1 MQNVTFKYTFFHTLC
16 VMCQTQTLVLK
27 NPSTKRRISKVNLI
41 FSKVGKLI
49 NCDNGIMMLTVL
61 CRIEIFLIGY
71 TCAKGRVLFII
82 YYNFNHITQSC
93 FLDWLHKAQLQHIAL
108 LVVLCYKRN
117 RNASVLHTLQPD
129 TNVRESLRFK
139 ASLLLVAWD
148 FAQPIRVIENS
159 AKISVAHV
167 FIRLRKIHMPF
178 STS

>member
-1 MQNVTFKYTFFHTLC
+1 M
-16 VMCQTQTLVLK
+16 
-27 NPSTKRRISKVNLI
+27 
-41 FSKVGKLI
+41 
-49 NCDNGIMMLTVL
+49 
-61 CRIEIFLIGY
+61 
-71 TCAKGRVLFII
+71 
-82 YYNFNHITQSC
+82 
-93 FLDWLHKAQLQHIAL
+93 
-108 LVVLCYKRN
+108 LCYKRN
-117 RNASVLHTLQPD
+117 GNASVLHTLQPD